1 MVLDESPTTHR
12 NLTDKARETI
22 GSWVSREKLV
32 QKSFSCNQDVICGA
46 RQTTPRLQGKSNP
59 QPTQRHTT
67 VGQVHSVELHSQAH
81 WSSSQ
86 TTAVTNEYIVIIQHG
101 RMFEDR
107 KFRVNKLYIQYAQAF
122 SCAINFYL
130 FLCSN
135 KDSTFSRLTN
145 HIKSV
150 PVLIAAICLPWHHYD

>member
-12 NLTDKARETI
+12 NLRDKARETI

-32 QKSFSCNQDVICGA
+32 QKLFLQSRRDLW
-46 RQTTPRLQGKSNP
+46 RQTNHASVAGKVE
-59 QPTQRHTT
+59 PTTHTAT
-67 VGQVHSVELHSQAH
+67 DNSRASTHSQAH

-107 KFRVNKLYIQYAQAF
+107 KFRVNKLYIQNSQAF
-122 SCAINFYL
+122 SCATNCYL
-130 FLCSN
+130 FLCLN
-135 KDSTFSRLTN
+135 KDSTFSKLTN

-150 PVLIAAICLPWHHYD
+150 PVVIAAICLPWHHYD